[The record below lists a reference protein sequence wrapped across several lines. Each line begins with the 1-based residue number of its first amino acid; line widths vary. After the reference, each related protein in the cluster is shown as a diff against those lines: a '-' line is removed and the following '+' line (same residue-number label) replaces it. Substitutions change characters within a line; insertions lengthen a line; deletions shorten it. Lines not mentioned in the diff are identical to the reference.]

1 MGKRVTSRMRSK
13 PHLVFHLRDKALY
26 ERFIAGISRDDL
38 LNPLRRS
45 QDLSRKYFRGY
56 RLTKTSPNLHA
67 LTAAY
72 RKEICDSGNE
82 QLLSFL
88 CRRWLLAHHE
98 LSTSGLRL
106 LGIETD
112 LQEVKTWLPRAH
124 HILDSEGG
132 HDAVA
137 AKLIR
142 GLVFD
147 FDGED
152 IAIFVSTLSVGHPD
166 QDKLKD
172 IVLSTLAATADDQVA
187 LKSHVEEQLRQL
199 DTVVSDLQ
207 KALEESVATNQQQ
220 LTLTRQALDTN
231 VSARVALEQQRKN
244 AASET
249 AALEAQFQAISR
261 QLQVSKEHTTAL
273 EHQENELIAAAANL
287 QARSEASSTT
297 AASTELELNDRL
309 ATNET
314 QRHALQ
320 QELGSLQQ
328 QITEREA
335 AAAQSQSPENRAEP
349 PPTPIRLPA
358 TLSPARWL
366 DDVLDDVY
374 APAFSTSCITLEL
387 LRLKRAG
394 LIPELREE
402 PAQELRSRPSEWQQ
416 AIAGYVLFSENR
428 VLPQSS
434 VGGCRVTRACARV

>member
-1 MGKRVTSRMRSK
+1 MRSK
-13 PHLVFHLRDKALY
+13 PRLVFHLRDEALY

-152 IAIFVSTLSVGHPD
+152 IAIFVSTLSSPVKKSRFCSRRKFGG
-166 QDKLKD
+166 
-172 IVLSTLAATADDQVA
+172 QV
-187 LKSHVEEQLRQL
+187 QGRC
-199 DTVVSDLQ
+199 D
-207 KALEESVATNQQQ
+207 
-220 LTLTRQALDTN
+220 
-231 VSARVALEQQRKN
+231 SAE
-244 AASET
+244 
-249 AALEAQFQAISR
+249 
-261 QLQVSKEHTTAL
+261 
-273 EHQENELIAAAANL
+273 
-287 QARSEASSTT
+287 
-297 AASTELELNDRL
+297 
-309 ATNET
+309 
-314 QRHALQ
+314 
-320 QELGSLQQ
+320 
-328 QITEREA
+328 
-335 AAAQSQSPENRAEP
+335 
-349 PPTPIRLPA
+349 
-358 TLSPARWL
+358 
-366 DDVLDDVY
+366 
-374 APAFSTSCITLEL
+374 
-387 LRLKRAG
+387 
-394 LIPELREE
+394 
-402 PAQELRSRPSEWQQ
+402 RPS
-416 AIAGYVLFSENR
+416 
-428 VLPQSS
+428 
-434 VGGCRVTRACARV
+434 